1 MNLKLFFKSMMRLAC
16 GFVWVLVL
24 FWGCDPISER
34 KQPPPSLYQLS
45 QSDLNLSGEQLAKG
59 YCATCHLMPDPTIL
73 DKKTWSTLLPDMRKR
88 MGLYLEE
95 DFGTAMPEDEG
106 VPEGIYSKIP
116 YITRENWEKLEAYY
130 LANAP
135 DTLLLQ
141 SIKETPKLGIPGFN
155 LEVLNFK
162 DTRSSLTTLL
172 RIHPQT
178 GDLWVG
184 HRFRALYRLDSKN
197 NFFQLDSL
205 PTRVAPVDLIWNT
218 PSSFDLLSMG
228 KMDPSNDSIGLL
240 SNFSFTANSWKEVP
254 LIDQL
259 MRPMDME
266 VADWNG
272 DGKKDYVLCQFGN
285 HVGKLSLFLS
295 KEEGYTEV
303 ILKSDPGARRT
314 IAVDYEGDGDLDLM
328 VLFSQAK
335 EGISLFENVGQG
347 KFKEKQLLA
356 FHPAFGSSDFRF
368 EDLNGDDI
376 PELVLVNGD
385 NADQSQIFKPYHGLR
400 IFERD
405 AKGNYLESWFYP
417 MHGAS
422 GLELGDF
429 DQDGMMDVVAIAFF
443 PDRKQISFQNLI
455 YFKQSLS
462 GVFHPYILK
471 EQIADHWLTLTKG
484 DLDLDGDEDLVLGT
498 FAFNQLYQV
507 PNSPW
512 RPFVVLRNTL
522 R

>member
-1 MNLKLFFKSMMRLAC
+1 MNLKLFFKSMMRLAWC
-16 GFVWVLVL
+16 FVWVLVL

-59 YCATCHLMPDPTIL
+59 YCAACHLMPDPTIL

-106 VPEGIYSKIP
+106 VPEGIYSKTP

-130 LANAP
+130 LENAP

-141 SIKETPKLGIPGFN
+141 AKKEAPKLGIPGFN
-155 LEVLNFK
+155 LEVPNFK

-240 SNFSFTANSWKEVP
+240 SNFSIAANSWKEAP

-295 KEEGYTEV
+295 VGEEYTEV

-335 EGISLFENVGQG
+335 EGVSLFENLGQG

-356 FHPAFGSSDFRF
+356 FHPAFGLSDFRF
-368 EDLNGDDI
+368 EDIDRDGVQEI
-376 PELVLVNGD
+376 ILVNGD
-385 NADQSQIFKPYHGLR
+385 NADQSQILKYYHGLR
-400 IFERD
+400 IFKRD
-405 AKGNYLESWFYP
+405 PKGSYQESWFYP
-417 MHGAS
+417 MYGAS
-422 GLELGDF
+422 ALELGDF
-429 DQDGMMDVVAIAFF
+429 DQDGFVDMVTISFF
-443 PDRKQISFQNLI
+443 PDLIKKDRQHLI
-455 YFKQSLS
+455 YFKQTAVGKFIPS
-462 GVFHPYILK
+462 ILK
-471 EQIADHWLTLTKG
+471 EQIEDHLLTLTKG
-484 DLDLDGDEDLVLGT
+484 DLDLDGDEDLIVGT
-498 FAFNQLYQV
+498 FAFDQLYKA
-507 PNSPW
+507 PDRPW
-512 RPFVVLRNTL
+512 RPFLVLRNEL

>member
-1 MNLKLFFKSMMRLAC
+1 MRQISVFCSILLAI
-16 GFVWVLVL
+16 
-24 FWGCDPISER
+24 FWACEPISER

-59 YCATCHLMPDPTIL
+59 YCAACHLMPDPSVL
-73 DKKTWSTLLPDMRKR
+73 DKKTWTTLLPDMRKR

-95 DFGTAMPEDEG
+95 DFGTALPEDEG
-106 VPEGIYSKIP
+106 IPEGVYSKTP
-116 YITRENWEKLEAYY
+116 YITPENWKKLEAYY
-130 LANAP
+130 LENAP

-141 SIKETPKLGIPGFN
+141 AKKEVPKLGIPGFK
-155 LEVLNFK
+155 LEVPEFK
-162 DTRSSLTTLL
+162 GIRPSLTTLL

-184 HRFRALYRLDSKN
+184 HRFRALYRLDPKN
-197 NFFQLDSL
+197 KFKQLDSL

-218 PSSFDLLSMG
+218 PNSFDLLSMG

-240 SNFSFTANSWKEVP
+240 STYSFNSKRWEETP
-254 LIDQL
+254 RIDQL

-285 HVGKLSLFLS
+285 HFGKLSIFLS
-295 KEEGYTEV
+295 KGEGFTEV
-303 ILKSDPGARRT
+303 ILKADPGARRS

-368 EDLNGDDI
+368 EDLNGDRK

-405 AKGNYLESWFYP
+405 ANGDYQESWFYP

-429 DQDGMMDVVAIAFF
+429 DQDGKVDVVTIAFF

-455 YFKQSLS
+455 YFKQAAS
-462 GVFHPYILK
+462 GDFHPYILK
-471 EQIADHWLTLTKG
+471 EQLADHWLTLTKG
-484 DLDLDGDEDLVLGT
+484 DLDLDGDEDLVIGT
-498 FAFNQLYQV
+498 FAFDQLYQV

-512 RPFVVLRNTL
+512 KPFVVLRNTL